1 MNRQQRGR
9 WGEQRAAEALERAGF
24 RIVARNWRCAEGEV
38 DLVAEREGA
47 LYFVEV
53 RTRRGEALGTPEDS
67 LIPAKRARMEAVA
80 RRYLGEVAPPEV
92 VSWHLAFVAVAL
104 DGRGRLRR
112 LTFYPDLEGEPWPDF
127 R

>member
-92 VSWHLAFVAVAL
+92 EAWHLAFVAVAL
-104 DGRGRLRR
+104 DGRGRLQR
-112 LTFYPDLEGEPWPDF
+112 LTFYPDLEGEPWPNF

>member
-53 RTRRGEALGTPEDS
+53 RTRRG
-67 LIPAKRARMEAVA
+67 
-80 RRYLGEVAPPEV
+80 
-92 VSWHLAFVAVAL
+92 
-104 DGRGRLRR
+104 
-112 LTFYPDLEGEPWPDF
+112 
-127 R
+127 